1 MNLKNQGVFEMLA
14 DVNDGGKRVVSIEK
28 LKKIPIG
35 NQ

>member
-1 MNLKNQGVFEMLA
+1 MNIQNQGVFDMLA
-14 DVNDGGKRVVSIEK
+14 DVNDDGKRVISIDK

>member
-1 MNLKNQGVFEMLA
+1 MLA
-14 DVNDGGKRVVSIEK
+14 DVNDGGKRVISIDK